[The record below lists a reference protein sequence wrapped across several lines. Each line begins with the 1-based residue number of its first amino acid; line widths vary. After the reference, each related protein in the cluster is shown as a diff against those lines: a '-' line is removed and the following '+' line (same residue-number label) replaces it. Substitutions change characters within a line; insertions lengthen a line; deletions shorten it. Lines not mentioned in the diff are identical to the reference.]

1 MSGIFAGGLAIP
13 AGAEWI
19 EPWYE
24 ELLGGVA
31 AGQSPYLMI
40 KHTVYLLYHPTTP
53 AHFDKQLWALVGVF
67 ILHVRLKGAFYRQSR
82 AKSAVAVIMPILL
95 PLAAWVPPSVFFVRA
110 SSDYNASARIGD
122 DISTDMDNWQKDFV
136 PGQGFDIARL
146 ALLFGPGAELGSRL
160 IASTKNA
167 KIGYAYCGAMLLV
180 LFAAHLL
187 GTKPA
192 LD

>member
-1 MSGIFAGGLAIP
+1 MGAYFEAWSTVCAWSAFGVRGVVKGGCEVDFRPL
-13 AGAEWI
+13 
-19 EPWYE
+19 
-24 ELLGGVA
+24 
-31 AGQSPYLMI
+31 SR
-40 KHTVYLLYHPTTP
+40 
-53 AHFDKQLWALVGVF
+53 
-67 ILHVRLKGAFYRQSR
+67 HVRSKGAFYRQSR

-167 KIGYAYCGAMLLV
+167 KISYAYCGAMLLV
-180 LFAAHLL
+180 LFAVRSQAHLL